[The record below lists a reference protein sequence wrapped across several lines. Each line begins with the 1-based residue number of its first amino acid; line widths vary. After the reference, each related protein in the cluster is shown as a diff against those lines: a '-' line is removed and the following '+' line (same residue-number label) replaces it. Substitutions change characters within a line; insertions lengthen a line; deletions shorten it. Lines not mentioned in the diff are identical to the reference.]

1 MTKPF
6 NEETRNLLRS
16 LNHPIR
22 WKIVGQLA
30 GGGQLSP
37 AMISRAIEEPI
48 GNVSYHMRMLLD
60 RKHVQLVDTRQRR
73 GAIEHFYTLTPEVR
87 AQAETLRGLLDTFV
101 VAA

>member
-1 MTKPF
+1 MTQPF
-6 NEETRNLLRS
+6 NQETRNLLRS

-30 GGGQLSP
+30 GGDPLSP
-37 AMISRAIEEPI
+37 VMISRAIEEPI

-60 RKHVQLVDTRQRR
+60 NRHVQLADTRQRR

-87 AQAETLRGLLDTFV
+87 AQVETLRGLLDTFAV
-101 VAA
+101 TA